1 MWTLLIILLIVIG
14 LGFYLRKDLGK
25 SGEGK

>member
-14 LGFYLRKDLGK
+14 LGFYLRKNLGK
-25 SGEGK
+25 